1 MSDAPTPGSK
11 EQPLPGAGASSA
23 PAPAPQADRSGEQ
36 GAAQPVDQSAQE
48 DIAQE
53 REDAGGYG

>member
-1 MSDAPTPGSK
+1 MSDAQTPGPK
-11 EQPLPGAGASSA
+11 EQPLPGTGADNA
-23 PAPAPQADRSGEQ
+23 PAPTPQADRGGGQ
-36 GAAQPVDQSAQE
+36 GATQPVDQSAQE